1 MRSGSESKIEQSLQR
16 DVDPAAEGIREGLH
30 ARATPTGEKLMLLH
44 RGGYEF
50 LKKVRRQES
59 QSTSEAVGL

>member
-1 MRSGSESKIEQSLQR
+1 M
-16 DVDPAAEGIREGLH
+16 DPAAEGIREGLH